1 MILNYLGSKVRM
13 MPKLETVIKPLLERA
28 VARNNNRQIVF
39 GDLFAGTGV
48 VGAHFGKYPEV
59 GKLIVNDQEVY
70 SYIINRALHSVGYTQ
85 KLQKIISYLNNPKML
100 QGVKG
105 LITVHY
111 SPHAGN
117 SRKFFTVE
125 NAMRIDAIRIAIH
138 KLWLAKFINY
148 NELLFLLASL
158 FTCVSR
164 HSNNASCFRAYLK
177 SFSARSQ
184 RQIELKPIH
193 MIRRHAYKASVHWGD
208 VTLKAPKIA
217 SFMHVIYL
225 DPPYSCNH
233 YGSYYGFYNYL
244 AVYDAEKLP
253 IVGVAG
259 VPKNYNKSIFGMRA
273 TARKA
278 YMDLIKELRQKS
290 WFVVLSYNEDGV
302 LGKDELVGIFQ
313 IYGSVT
319 LYKCWNRRYRPNS
332 FANEPHVKD
341 YILVCDFGGTRGK
354 VKELWMT

>member
-1 MILNYLGSKVRM
+1 MRM
-13 MPKLETVIKPLLERA
+13 MPKLESVISPLLTRA
-28 VARNNNRQIVF
+28 MIRNNNTPIVF

-48 VGAHFGKYPEV
+48 VGAHFGKQPEV
-59 GKLIVNDQEVY
+59 RCLVANDQEIY
-70 SYIINRALHSVGYTQ
+70 SYIINRALHRVGYSS
-85 KLQKIISYLNNPKML
+85 KLQKIIAYLNNPKVL
-100 QGVKG
+100 QGVTG
-105 LITVHY
+105 LITTNY
-111 SPHAGN
+111 SPFCGN
-117 SRKFFTVE
+117 TRKFFTVD
-125 NAMRIDAIRIAIH
+125 NAMRIDAMRIAIH
-138 KLWLAKFINY
+138 KLWQKGAISY
-148 NELLFLLASL
+148 AELLFLLASL

-193 MIRRHAYKASVHWGD
+193 TIRRHDYKTQVHWGD
-208 VTLKAPKIA
+208 VATLKKP
-217 SFMHVIYL
+217 FMHVVYL

-244 AVYDAEKLP
+244 AVYDAQKMP

-278 YMDLIKELRQKS
+278 FADLVRGLRGRC
-290 WFVVLSYNEDGV
+290 WYVVLSYNEDGV
-302 LGKDELVGIFQ
+302 LGKDELVGVFKP
-313 IYGSVT
+313 YGDVT

-332 FANEPHVKD
+332 FDPHSDPHVKD
-341 YILVCDFGGTRGK
+341 YILVCEFGQSRGK
-354 VKELWMT
+354 VREMWIS